1 MTKQEADKLSQK
13 PLPIPNKDDAKAT
26 KKKKKQK
33 IEKKKNT
40 PTSTA
45 KKAPSHKKKQKNS
58 PDNKK
63 TAPKDSKRQD
73 TKVDTETS
81 GKKEPK
87 KKNPKKSKAT
97 PSPRPDRPEK
107 KSGGLSVVRDAD
119 PKSDTQDKITKTRNP
134 TQDTKKAVPVAG
146 VSSDSSR
153 PSSKKNLKQ
162 NQVKLASS
170 NQSPTTTKSPA
181 SKPIQFSFVKSP
193 LHRHPPK
200 LHKLHHL
207 NCRRQRQSLT
217 TLSLLPPQG
226 FYKLPKLPKPR
237 NRSF

>member
-1 MTKQEADKLSQK
+1 VRVVVMTKQEADKLSQK

-45 KKAPSHKKKQKNS
+45 KKDPSHKKKQKNS

-73 TKVDTETS
+73 TKVDTENS

-87 KKNPKKSKAT
+87 KKKPKKSKAT

-119 PKSDTQDKITKTRNP
+119 PKSDTQDKITK
-134 TQDTKKAVPVAG
+134 
-146 VSSDSSR
+146 
-153 PSSKKNLKQ
+153 LE
-162 NQVKLASS
+162 
-170 NQSPTTTKSPA
+170 
-181 SKPIQFSFVKSP
+181 I
-193 LHRHPPK
+193 PPK
-200 LHKLHHL
+200 IRRKPCLSQGYQTIRHALH
-207 NCRRQRQSLT
+207 
-217 TLSLLPPQG
+217 
-226 FYKLPKLPKPR
+226 PR
-237 NRSF
+237 KI